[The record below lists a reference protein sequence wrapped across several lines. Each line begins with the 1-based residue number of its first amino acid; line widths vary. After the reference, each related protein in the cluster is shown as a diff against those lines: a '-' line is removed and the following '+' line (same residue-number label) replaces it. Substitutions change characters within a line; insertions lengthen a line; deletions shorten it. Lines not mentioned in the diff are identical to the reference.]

1 MADPKLTELPDELFT
16 IIQQATTRL
25 GPRLGRLSIPGRHA
39 VETPHY
45 LAITSRG
52 AVPHI
57 TQDTFSRSTGI
68 TSAYVGLE
76 DFVEK
81 YPFDIPPLFKYP
93 KPEDGASSLRRFIAL
108 PHQTLL
114 VLGARRT
121 PPVAAPAANPNTNT
135 KVCVMTAVGFRSL
148 EVGDYAEAAEELKPD
163 ILVAVGDMPYGR
175 TLGRK
180 RIEKA
185 TDRQIQWLHDHAKL
199 RTANR
204 AGDAV
209 EPQAKLFVPLL
220 PVSCSHQQYFIDCL
234 AEDDVKAEV
243 SGLAIY
249 DLDTLVDLPQ
259 ELAHLPRLAFTTPDT
274 PHDILRQVAL
284 GVDML
289 ALPSITNATDA
300 GIAFDFS
307 LAGSNPSNFKQPLP
321 LGINLWS
328 SSHATELSPLSE
340 GCSCYACTNHHRA
353 YLHHLLN
360 AKEMLAWVLLQIHN
374 HRTIDVFFD
383 EIRNSIRL
391 GSFEQDTQR
400 FAGRYERVF
409 PESTGKGPRV
419 RGYQLKS
426 EGPGEAKKNKAPFK
440 VLANGRSKEASV
452 LDTTKKHGASS
463 DARMLNEGK
472 EVIADSTLT
481 SRDIDAEGLERLGFA
496 ERED

>member
-1 MADPKLTELPDELFT
+1 MADPKLTQLPDELFA
-16 IIQQATTRL
+16 IIQQTTARL
-25 GPRLGRLSIPGRHA
+25 GSRLGRLSIPGRHA

-52 AVPHI
+52 AVPHL
-57 TQDTFSRSTGI
+57 TQDTFARSTGI

-81 YPFDIPPLFKYP
+81 YPFDTPPLFKYP
-93 KPEDGASSLRRFIAL
+93 KPDDGTSSLRRFIAL
-108 PHQTLL
+108 PNRTLL

-121 PPVAAPAANPNTNT
+121 PPVAAPAANPNTST
-135 KVCVMTAVGFRSL
+135 KVSVMTAVGFRSL
-148 EVGDYAEAAEELKPD
+148 EVDDYAEAAEHLKPD
-163 ILVAVGDMPYGR
+163 ILVAMGDIPYGP
-175 TLGRK
+175 TLGSR

-199 RTANR
+199 RKANR
-204 AGDAV
+204 ASDTV
-209 EPQAKLFVPLL
+209 EPQAKLFALLL
-220 PVSCSHQQYFIDCL
+220 PVSCAHQQHFIDCL
-234 AEDDVKAEV
+234 AEADVKAEV

-249 DLDTLVDLPQ
+249 DVETLVDLPQ

-274 PHDILRQVAL
+274 PHDVLRQVAL
-284 GVDML
+284 GIDML
-289 ALPSITNATDA
+289 ALPFITNDTDA

-307 LAGSNPSNFKQPLP
+307 LSGSNPPDAKQPLP

-328 SSHATELSPLSE
+328 SSHATDLSPLTE

-360 AKEMLAWVLLQIHN
+360 AKEMLAWVLIQIHN
-374 HRTIDVFFD
+374 HRIIDLFFD
-383 EIRNSIRL
+383 DIRSSIRE

-400 FAGRYERVF
+400 FAERYERVF
-409 PESTGKGPRV
+409 PESRGQGPRV
-419 RGYQLKS
+419 RGYQFKS

-440 VLANGRSKEASV
+440 VLANGSKEASK
-452 LDTTKKHGASS
+452 LDVTKKRGASS
-463 DARMLNEGK
+463 DARMLNEGT

-481 SRDIDAEGLERLGFA
+481 IRDIVAEDLEKLGFA
-496 ERED
+496 EQGY